1 MAQYE
6 KYAITA
12 QRLTGIA
19 DQARRLSGTTGDLN
33 PAQIVDTLQAVTTSQ
48 PGASF
53 SGAARGFLPEVAR
66 GAATSEFTL
75 PFAASAMG

>member
-19 DQARRLSGTTGDLN
+19 DQARSLSEF
-33 PAQIVDTLQAVTTSQ
+33 PYSHVCEDTLQAVTTSQ
-48 PGASF
+48 PGESF
-53 SGAARGFLPEVAR
+53 SGAASGFLPEVAR